1 MTKTVY
7 AYDGSGKYV
16 GERTLDDTDR
26 SPISGV
32 WQIPGNMTEEI
43 PPAAKEGHDI
53 YWRGGKWEQIERPK
67 PQEQEPKPKTLEG
80 VRAKKILEFKAR
92 RDAEE
97 VENID
102 YNGHPYDYDQK
113 SRERIHIAR
122 QALQDSGKPDASV
135 VWTTADNQRMTLKV
149 ADFAAINA
157 LAAHRSNALHVKY
170 NVLKERVNAATSKA
184 EVEKIK
190 WESEG

>member
-1 MTKTVY
+1 MQTKIVY
-7 AYDGSGKYV
+7 AYHSDTAEYL
-16 GERTLDDTDR
+16 GEHILDDTDR
-26 SPISGV
+26 SPISGA
-32 WQIPGNMTEEI
+32 WQIPGNMTEDK
-43 PPAAKEGHDI
+43 PPAAKEGYDS
-53 YWRGGKWEQIERPK
+53 YYRGGKWEQIERPK
-67 PQEQEPKPKTLEG
+67 PPEPEPETLEG

-92 RDAEE
+92 RDADE

-122 QALQDSGKPDASV
+122 QALQDSGKADASV

-149 ADFAAINA
+149 ADFAAING

>member
-1 MTKTVY
+1 MTKKVYVY
-7 AYDGSGKYV
+7 AALGGKYV

-26 SPISGV
+26 SPISGA
-32 WQIPGNMTEEI
+32 WQIPAYMTETQ
-43 PPAAKEGHDI
+43 PPAAKEGYDL
-53 YWRGGKWEQIERPK
+53 YYRSGKWEQVERPK
-67 PQEQEPKPKTLEG
+67 PSKPEPETLDELK
-80 VRAKKILEFKAR
+80 AAKILEFKGR

-102 YNGHPYDYDQK
+102 YGGHPYDYDQK

-135 VWTTADNQRMTLKV
+135 VWTTADNNRMTLMV
-149 ADFAAINA
+149 TDFAAINS
-157 LAAHRSNALHVKY
+157 LAARRSNALHVKY
-170 NVLKERVNAATSKA
+170 NVLKERVNAATSKSA
-184 EVEKIK
+184 VEKIK

>member
-1 MTKTVY
+1 MGKTVY
-7 AYDGSGKYV
+7 VYAALDGKYI
-16 GERTLDDTDR
+16 GDRTLDDTDR
-26 SPISGV
+26 SPISGA
-32 WQIPGNMTEEI
+32 WQIPGNMTETQ
-43 PPAAKEGHDI
+43 PPPKKEGYDI

-67 PQEQEPKPKTLEG
+67 PQEPEPETLEG
-80 VRAKKILEFKAR
+80 VRAKKILEFKVR